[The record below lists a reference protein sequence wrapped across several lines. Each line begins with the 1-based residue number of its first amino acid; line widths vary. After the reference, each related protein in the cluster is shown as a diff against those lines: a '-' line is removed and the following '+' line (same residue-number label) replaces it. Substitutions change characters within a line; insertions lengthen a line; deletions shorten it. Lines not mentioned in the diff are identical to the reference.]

1 MLNLRD
7 YQHGSLD
14 ALRAGFAQGKR
25 AQILYAPTGAGKTE
39 MAIALLDATKK
50 KSNRAAMLLDRIILC
65 DQTSQ
70 RLDHAAHR
78 LRVTAHDFGVRADTL
93 VAYVVYGLAGLGTLL
108 TLIYLLR
115 I

>member
-1 MLNLRD
+1 
-7 YQHGSLD
+7 
-14 ALRAGFAQGKR
+14 
-25 AQILYAPTGAGKTE
+25 
-39 MAIALLDATKK
+39 MA
-50 KSNRAAMLLDRIILC
+50 KSNKPIFWGLFAAGGTVTAFLTPVLVLLTLFAAMGLVPNLFTYETLHAFAANWLGKLIIFGVILV
-65 DQTSQ
+65 S
-70 RLDHAAHR
+70 LWHAAHR